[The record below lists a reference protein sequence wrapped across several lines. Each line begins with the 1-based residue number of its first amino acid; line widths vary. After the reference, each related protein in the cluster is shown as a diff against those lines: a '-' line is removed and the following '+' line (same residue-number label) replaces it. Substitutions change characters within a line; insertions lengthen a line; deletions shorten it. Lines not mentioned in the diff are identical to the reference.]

1 MSHPETGADGAPRTL
16 EADVGSGTSAFAANF
31 TVQGAEAVISLSGE
45 LDVAEIS
52 GLQELVGVVVRLGCH
67 RATFELAGLDF
78 IDGAGISTLIDV
90 RRELAAAGVTLQLSG
105 VSREVAAV
113 AQLLGLSDDLAV
125 ATGHDSPETLD
136 GGAHPTNTGPA

>member
-1 MSHPETGADGAPRTL
+1 MSHPDAGADGSPRTV
-16 EADVGSGTSAFAANF
+16 EADLGSGTSAFAANL
-31 TVQGAEAVISLSGE
+31 TMQGAEAVIAISGE
-45 LDVAEIS
+45 LDVTQI
-52 GLQELVGVVVRLGCH
+52 GWLQELVGVVIGLGCN

-90 RRELAAAGVTLQLSG
+90 RRELAAAGVTLQLNG

-113 AQLLGLSDDLAV
+113 AHLLGLSDDLAV

-136 GGAHPTNTGPA
+136 GGASPANAKPT